1 MTASQTVLRLTLSL
15 IASVPILPVTALPAA
30 AQGAAVQRAVPRGAA
45 ARAAAAQADE
55 GAPNPVLTDAL
66 ERIRAAG
73 MGDDWGYQRLA
84 DLCDKIGPRISGSR
98 QAEAAVEQ
106 IAAALR
112 AGGLA
117 VSLQP
122 VKVPHWVRGEEQADI
137 IDYPGRPAGVTQHLA
152 LTTLGGSIAT
162 PAEGISA
169 QVLVVH
175 SFDELRTHEAQAR
188 GKIVLFN
195 VAFNEDL
202 AQNGRAGNA
211 YGEAVAYR
219 VQGASAAARAGAVAS
234 LIRTV
239 GGANY
244 RLPHTGVMN
253 YDAAQPKIPAAA
265 LSAEDAMWV
274 SRLAAEGPVTLRLKL
289 SPQTLPDA
297 ESHNVIAD
305 WSGREKPEEM
315 VIVSGHLDSWDL
327 AQGAIDDG
335 AGVASAMGAVHLL
348 ETLGLRARRTIR
360 FVGWMSEENGSAGG
374 QAYAKLNG
382 ATLSRQIAAIESDNG
397 AGRPLGVS
405 AHVTPEGMTLLKPL
419 MKGLAPMGASILDHR
434 DGPGGS
440 DVEYLDALGVPTLA
454 PIVDTRT
461 YFDYHH
467 SPADTLDKIEPENIR
482 RQIAVLAMMAYFLAD
497 MPDALPRLPIKP

>member
-1 MTASQTVLRLTLSL
+1 MPLPKIAFRLALLSAL
-15 IASVPILPVTALPAA
+15 ILGFSG
-30 AQGAAVQRAVPRGAA
+30 GAKSR
-45 ARAAAAQADE
+45 ADE
-55 GAPNPVLTDAL
+55 SAPNAAL
-66 ERIRAAG
+66 AATLDRIRNAALS
-73 MGDDWGYQRLA
+73 DDWAYRRLA
-84 DLCDKIGPRISGSR
+84 DLCDKIGPRISGSP

-112 AGGLA
+112 TSGLA

-122 VKVPHWVRGEEQADI
+122 VKVPHWVRGQEQAEI
-137 IDYPGRPAGVTQHLA
+137 IEYPGRPAGVTQHLA

-162 PAEGISA
+162 PAQGISA

-175 SFDELRTHEAQAR
+175 SFDELRAHESQAR
-188 GKIVLFN
+188 GKIVLFD

-211 YGEAVAYR
+211 YGQAVVYR

-244 RLPHTGVMN
+244 RLPHTGVMV
-253 YDAAQPKIPAAA
+253 YDPKLPKIPAAA

-289 SPQTLPDA
+289 LPQTLADA
-297 ESHNVIAD
+297 DSHNVIAD
-305 WSGREKPEEM
+305 WAGRERPEEM

-335 AGVASAMGAVHLL
+335 AGVAAAMGAVHLL
-348 ETLGLRARRTIR
+348 QSMGLRARRTIR
-360 FVGWMSEENGSAGG
+360 FVAWMSEENGSAGG
-374 QAYAKLNG
+374 QAYTRLNG
-382 ATLSRQIAAIESDNG
+382 GALARHMAAIESDNG
-397 AGRPLGVS
+397 AGLPLGVS
-405 AHVTPEGMTLLKPL
+405 AHVTPESMTLLTPL
-419 MKGLAPMGASILDHR
+419 MNSLGPMGASLLDHR
-434 DGPGGS
+434 EGAGGS
-440 DVEYLDALGVPTLA
+440 DVEFMDALGVPTLA

-467 SPADTLDKIEPENIR
+467 SPADTLDKVEPDNIR
-482 RQIAVLAMMAYFLAD
+482 RQVAVLAMMAYFLAEI
-497 MPDALPRLPIKP
+497 PDALPRLPLSNPRSRQ